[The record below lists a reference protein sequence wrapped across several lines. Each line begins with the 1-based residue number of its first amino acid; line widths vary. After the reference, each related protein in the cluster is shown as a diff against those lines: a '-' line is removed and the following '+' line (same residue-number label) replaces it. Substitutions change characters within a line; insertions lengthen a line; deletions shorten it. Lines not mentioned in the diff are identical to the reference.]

1 MQNIANMNKLYTIQ
15 ELKNLKVGDVVITEY
30 KDDGN
35 YFKEE
40 AEVIL
45 IDQSGVY
52 FNDGYDFP
60 FDDTISV
67 VYSTFGLAI
76 QDTGDYTFKVYKK

>member
-30 KDDGN
+30 KDDDN

-60 FDDTISV
+60 FQDISIN
-67 VYSTFGLAI
+67 SKLAT